1 MAMNSTSNSNQCTGL
16 RWPKV
21 TIKSEHSNW
30 KIDFFFSKIDLVDF
44 RNLSFNSKLKVDF

>member
-1 MAMNSTSNSNQCTGL
+1 MAMKSTSNSNQCTGI

-30 KIDFFFSKIDLVDF
+30 KIDFFFENRSRGFSK
-44 RNLSFNSKLKVDF
+44 SKFQF